1 MLRTPILRKIVSRWA
16 APVEC
21 RPPRA
26 RSDDDPRPASGEI
39 ALDDSNAFLER
50 TDEVIERTRLKAVP
64 V

>member
-1 MLRTPILRKIVSRWA
+1 MTGDWLTKAVNLNA
-16 APVEC
+16 AVD
-21 RPPRA
+21 PRA

-50 TDEVIERTRLKAVP
+50 TDEVIEWTRLKAVP